1 MSLEDIIDTS
11 ITLVRKY
18 ILHKPGAMLIYVKDI
33 SRKLLPFSFFC
44 NITERK
50 IADALN

>member
-1 MSLEDIIDTS
+1 MQLEYVRNGS

-18 ILHKPGAMLIYVKDI
+18 ILYKPGAMLICVKDV

-50 IADALN
+50 IADTLN